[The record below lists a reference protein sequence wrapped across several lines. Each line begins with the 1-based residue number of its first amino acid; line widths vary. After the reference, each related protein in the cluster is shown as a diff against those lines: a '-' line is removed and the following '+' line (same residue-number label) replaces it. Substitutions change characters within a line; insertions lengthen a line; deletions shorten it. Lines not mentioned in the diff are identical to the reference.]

1 MKSNLS
7 LLLGII
13 CVLSCTVRNEFVP
26 FYQEENSIRY
36 VLSKQLEAGSL
47 LKFPLRSTSNF
58 YTNSIQLSNIGDRD
72 FLTILDASNN
82 KILVFDYQTQKALNE
97 IKIDSEGPNGVGEL
111 HIDSYHY
118 FHNLDSIFLYN
129 LNTGIL
135 NLLNARSEILQKI
148 PLTDFKDPKFPV
160 PYPKTSSPIYF
171 FENKVLIPCG
181 LNDYQIDMENYPSVM
196 LIDLDSHKKQY
207 LKTFPKPYGKAFWGT
222 FFKYEPSITINSTS
236 KSLVVNYPI
245 DPYLHV
251 INLSDV
257 NNHGMFFIGSEFFT
271 TIPPYQND
279 PKYFL
284 KRDPR
289 TTDERESDYA
299 FSTSEYHS
307 IDYDVRRK
315 LYYRK
320 TLVRPSLEDLKN
332 GLRTTDF
339 SIIILDENFNK
350 LGEKLFS
357 GKIYDPFKVFY
368 SSQGIHIF
376 RKDLYQENEDEIVFE
391 VFVPVSVTK

>member
-1 MKSNLS
+1 MI
-7 LLLGII
+7 GVI

-36 VLSKQLEAGSL
+36 VLSERLESESL
-47 LKFPLRSTSNF
+47 LRFPLRSTSNF

-72 FLTILDASNN
+72 FLTILDASNH

-97 IKIDSEGPNGVGEL
+97 IEIDSEGPNGVGEL

-118 FHNLDSIFLYN
+118 FHNEDSIFLYN

-135 NLLNARSEILQKI
+135 NLLNARSELLQKI
-148 PLTDFKDPKFPV
+148 PLTDYKDPRFPV
-160 PYPKTSSPIYF
+160 PYPRTTAPIYF
-171 FENKVLIPCG
+171 FEGAVFIPCG
-181 LNDYQIDMENYPSVM
+181 LNDYQIDMLNYPSVM
-196 LIDLDSHKKQY
+196 LIDLSTLKKQY
-207 LKTFPKPYGKAFWGT
+207 LKTFPMPYGKAFWGT
-222 FFKYEPSITINSTS
+222 FFKYEPAITINSNS

-251 INLSDV
+251 IGLSDV
-257 NNHGMFFIGSEFFT
+257 NKPDMFYVGSEFFT

-289 TTDERESDYA
+289 TRDEKESEYA

-307 IDYDVRRK
+307 IKYDVERK
-315 LYYRK
+315 RYYRQ
-320 TLVRPSLEDLKN
+320 TLVRPSLENLKN
-332 GLRTTDF
+332 GLRMPDF

-350 LGEKLFS
+350 LGEKFFS
-357 GKIYDPFKVFY
+357 GKLYDPSKVFF
-368 SSQGIHIF
+368 SSHGIHIF
-376 RKDLYQENEDEIVFE
+376 RKDLYRENEDEIVFE
-391 VFVPVSVTK
+391 VFAPVRVAQGEEK